1 MSKNTNEI
9 FEGFSKEMS
18 EFFIE
23 LRFNNNKEWFDLNR
37 QRYFDLVK
45 EPMDLFAKELNEEL
59 VKKTGIKTI
68 PSVSRINRS
77 LSYNRSHP
85 IVCIRS
91 S

>member
-45 EPMDLFAKELNEEL
+45 EPMDLFAKE
-59 VKKTGIKTI
+59 
-68 PSVSRINRS
+68 
-77 LSYNRSHP
+77 
-85 IVCIRS
+85 
-91 S
+91 